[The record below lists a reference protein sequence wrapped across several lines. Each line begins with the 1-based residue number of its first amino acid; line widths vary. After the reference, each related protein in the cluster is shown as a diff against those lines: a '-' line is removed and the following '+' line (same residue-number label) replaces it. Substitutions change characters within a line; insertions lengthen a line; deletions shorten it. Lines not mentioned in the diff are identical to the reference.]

1 MLAVVFYISLYFHAI
16 LPSGIFH
23 KWDRFAMIVTFPLAS
38 VVFLIGQLFI
48 GVGMIITEL
57 TAGAAGLV
65 FAAVVI
71 FIAVGIFEILLLGV
85 KSVF

>member
-1 MLAVVFYISLYFHAI
+1 MLAVGFYILLYFHAI

-23 KWDRFAMIVTFPLAS
+23 KWDRFAMLVMFPLAS

-71 FIAVGIFEILLLGV
+71 FIAVGIFEILLLGM

>member
-1 MLAVVFYISLYFHAI
+1 MLAVGFYILLYFHAI
-16 LPSGIFH
+16 VTSGIFH
-23 KWDRFAMIVTFPLAS
+23 KWDRFAMLVMFPLAS

>member
-1 MLAVVFYISLYFHAI
+1 MLV
-16 LPSGIFH
+16 
-23 KWDRFAMIVTFPLAS
+23 MFPLAS

-57 TAGAAGLV
+57 TAGPAGLV

>member
-1 MLAVVFYISLYFHAI
+1 MVVFYISLYFNAI
-16 LPSGIFH
+16 LPSGMFH

-48 GVGMIITEL
+48 GVGIIITEL